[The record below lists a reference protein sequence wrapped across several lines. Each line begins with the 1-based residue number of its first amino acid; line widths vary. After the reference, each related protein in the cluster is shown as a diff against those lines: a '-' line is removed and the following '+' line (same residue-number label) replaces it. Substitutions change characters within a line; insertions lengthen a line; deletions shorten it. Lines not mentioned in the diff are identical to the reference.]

1 MKYRY
6 LKNLKEH
13 KAEKSNDLSK
23 LKKKKPTFKS
33 KAEYRSWCANA
44 KTDHCFYS
52 CAEARSPSK
61 RVSNENPVNKVHGL
75 VADYDAGVVVNWSS
89 LKDDLSAR
97 FGKMLPTWS
106 TKTQSGYLRLIWE
119 FDMPL
124 PISPEVYAP
133 FMEELA
139 KKMKVTS
146 AYAGFDNTS
155 LKPNQYFELGKEW
168 KRIGGIVPRDLINT
182 TLAKAVS
189 KSPPQSGDTNV
200 PINVVAKEVE
210 SRFPNRWVND
220 FEVGSRGPLFWI
232 DDGIERDGCQVVED
246 GVVCY
251 SDRAGKGFMSWAD
264 IFGRAFVSDYE
275 DKKMSILLDEY
286 WFNGRS
292 YFKLLYGNA
301 VSIPKE
307 QLVLEFRRAGF
318 STRVKKGQTISEV
331 ESALLTVSNHNRIDD
346 IAPVVFS
353 KERIVSYNGSRI
365 LNCARINSIQPDVD
379 GDRSKWPFLNKW
391 LDQLF
396 VASGDRPA
404 TDYLYAWLQRFYYAV
419 LERKQMQGQ
428 ALLLV
433 GPTGR
438 GKSLL
443 SNKVISGLVGGF
455 ADASDYLSGQT
466 KFNKDLGRVAAW
478 VIDDTTSAASFQ
490 DQRRATELL
499 KRAVANPRVE
509 YQAKYA
515 DSLSVPWTGRVVL
528 SLNMDA
534 NSLSVIPSLDS
545 SNRDKLI
552 ALLISDDSTDNFPP
566 NHKLEATIDEELPH
580 FAKFLLDWNPPTE
593 VLDTGRFG
601 VRSYI
606 DAKIA
611 DAAYDNSAR
620 SSISELVDF
629 FSKRCREVTAQ
640 DTWTGTLTEFQ
651 TTLHD
656 FNNGRNV
663 GMSNNLE
670 FIRRG
675 MSVMEESAR
684 TSSRIRPVL
693 SKGKGGGKIWTIDLR
708 GQFDI
713 GN

>member
-1 MKYRY
+1 M
-6 LKNLKEH
+6 
-13 KAEKSNDLSK
+13 
-23 LKKKKPTFKS
+23 
-33 KAEYRSWCANA
+33 
-44 KTDHCFYS
+44 
-52 CAEARSPSK
+52 
-61 RVSNENPVNKVHGL
+61 
-75 VADYDAGVVVNWSS
+75 
-89 LKDDLSAR
+89 
-97 FGKMLPTWS
+97 
-106 TKTQSGYLRLIWE
+106 
-119 FDMPL
+119 
-124 PISPEVYAP
+124 
-133 FMEELA
+133 
-139 KKMKVTS
+139 
-146 AYAGFDNTS
+146 
-155 LKPNQYFELGKEW
+155 
-168 KRIGGIVPRDLINT
+168 
-182 TLAKAVS
+182 
-189 KSPPQSGDTNV
+189 
-200 PINVVAKEVE
+200 
-210 SRFPNRWVND
+210 
-220 FEVGSRGPLFWI
+220 
-232 DDGIERDGCQVVED
+232 
-246 GVVCY
+246 VCY

-307 QLVLEFRRAGF
+307 QLVLEFRQAGF

-499 KRAVANPRVE
+499 KRSVANPRVE

-684 TSSRIRPVL
+684 TSSKIRPVF